1 MAASYR
7 AAAKFIE
14 KTRNLYPEMIFTSIS
29 GVGGSSLAEELKLLG
44 PRYTTGVL
52 VTQVVPAVS
61 GHSSAV
67 LEYKNALA
75 RYFPGE
81 APDYAS
87 LEGFV
92 AASIVIDGLKRAG
105 PQLDTEKLVEALES
119 TRNLDLGLGVPL
131 SFGRSDHQA
140 SHKIWGTALDEAG
153 RFQPVD
159 LE

>member
-1 MAASYR
+1 MSASYR

-29 GVGGSSLAEELKLLG
+29 GVGGSSLADELKLLG

-75 RYFPGE
+75 KYFPGE

-92 AASIVIDGLKRAG
+92 AASILIDGLKRAG
-105 PQLDTEKLVEALES
+105 AAARYRKAGRCAGGYAQSRPRPRGAALLCPLRS
-119 TRNLDLGLGVPL
+119 PGLAQDLGHGA
-131 SFGRSDHQA
+131 R
-140 SHKIWGTALDEAG
+140 
-153 RFQPVD
+153 
-159 LE
+159 

>member
-1 MAASYR
+1 MSASYR

-44 PRYTTGVL
+44 PRYTAGVL

-61 GHSSAV
+61 GYSSAV

-75 RYFPGE
+75 KYFPGE

-92 AASIVIDGLKRAG
+92 AANILIDA
-105 PQLDTEKLVEALES
+105 
-119 TRNLDLGLGVPL
+119 
-131 SFGRSDHQA
+131 HQA
-140 SHKIWGTALDEAG
+140 RRPAA
-153 RFQPVD
+153 RY
-159 LE
+159 